1 MQLIPYVGLNQNR
14 IRTIINGV
22 VRAMEARGMDVCGKY
37 GVKHYR
43 CVCVCVC
50 VCVFVCVGVCVIQCR
65 NCGKILRNPSL
76 AQRVCGGGDIS
87 R

>member
-1 MQLIPYVGLNQNR
+1 M
-14 IRTIINGV
+14 
-22 VRAMEARGMDVCGKY
+22 
-37 GVKHYR
+37 

-76 AQRVCGGGDIS
+76 AQRVCVGGEIYPDKIFVGSQDKGNQGQWTTQELNRLS
-87 R
+87 TN